1 MEEIK
6 EFVIPSFLQGN
17 SVDEIHKEML
27 DTMPDDIDKG
37 DGGFP
42 WDFTRPTALINAEV
56 INFKLIETIKNIWPQ
71 YAYEQALDDHAI
83 NRGMIRNPAEYAT
96 GKLTVTGTPGTKI
109 EKGFKFS
116 TEVDTE
122 NPAVE
127 FEASYEVTIPP
138 EGSIEFDIKAAVAG
152 TDGNIAA
159 NTIKVQ
165 VAPIR
170 GILSIIN
177 NAPTSGGIDRESDD
191 HLKQRIL
198 EYDRNQGLLFIGSNA
213 DYRRWAMSV
222 QGVGQA
228 QIVEAQDDTGL
239 VTIVITDTEGNPGS
253 SELCTKVYNYIM
265 RPDMPQLRLAPVNS
279 LLSVIAPSTV
289 VINVSCTVYLEEG
302 YLMET
307 VRLAFIEKLKDFLIN
322 TTESVR
328 YLNIAALLSP
338 LYTQGIE
345 DATNITLNG
354 GTVNIPLTQGQI
366 ATVGTVTFNAP

>member
-27 DTMPDDIDKG
+27 GTMPDDIDKG
-37 DGGFP
+37 EGGFP

-56 INFKLIETIKNIWPQ
+56 INFKLIEVMKNIWPQ
-71 YAYEQALDDHAI
+71 YAYEQSLDDHAV
-83 NRGMIRNPAEYAT
+83 NRGLIRKPAEYAT

-116 TEVDTE
+116 TEVDTD
-122 NPAVE
+122 NPAIE
-127 FEASYEVTIPP
+127 FEAAYEVTIPP

-152 TDGNIAA
+152 TDGNVAA
-159 NTIKVQ
+159 STIKVQ

-177 NAPTSGGIDRESDD
+177 NAPVTGGIDQESDKD
-191 HLKQRIL
+191 LQQRVV
-198 EYDRNQGLLFIGSNA
+198 EYDRNQGLSFVGSNI
-213 DYRRWAMSV
+213 DYKRWAMSV

-228 QIVEAQDDTGL
+228 QIVEATDDTGL

-265 RPDMPQLRLAPVNS
+265 RPDAPPLRLAPVNS
-279 LLSVIAPSTV
+279 LLSVISPSTV
-289 VINVSCTVYLEEG
+289 VINVSCTVYLQEG

-307 VRLAFIEKLKDFLIN
+307 VRLAFIETLKDFLIN

-328 YLNIAALLSP
+328 YISIAALLSP
-338 LYTQGIE
+338 LYTDGIE
-345 DATNITLNG
+345 DVANIIVNG

-366 ATVGTVTFNAP
+366 ATAGTVTFNAP